1 LKEIDATTQVVSDDG
16 LQFIQHN
23 QPRSR
28 GEFALDWTPPSTDV
42 GEIMVFVAANAS
54 VAGQRNARIHFRSFA
69 LRPAVRD
76 TVVNAAGLSG
86 DISSGAW
93 ASVLGSNL
101 AKTTRSWNSA
111 EFHNGRLPTSLDGVT
126 VTVNGRAAAMSY
138 VSPSQIN
145 FQTPDDETLGPAA
158 VEARLDDRVAGVWR
172 TNRRAAAPGLFS
184 VASGGREYAAAV
196 HADGSL
202 ITGTKPAQP
211 GEAILVFAN
220 GLGPTD
226 PPVPSGHVFSGAAR
240 LVHPPVVSIGLTSAR
255 VDFAGLVGA
264 GLYQVNVIVPE
275 LAPGDHEIKL
285 IVNGQ
290 STQSRI
296 YLAITK

>member
-1 LKEIDATTQVVSDDG
+1 
-16 LQFIQHN
+16 
-23 QPRSR
+23 
-28 GEFALDWTPPSTDV
+28 
-42 GEIMVFVAANAS
+42 MVFVAANAS
-54 VAGQRNARIHFRSFA
+54 IAGQRNARIHFRSFV
-69 LRPAVRD
+69 LQPAVRD

-111 EFHNGRLPTSLDGVT
+111 ELRNGRLPTSLDGVT

-145 FQTPDDETLGPAA
+145 FQAPDETLGPVT
-158 VEARLDDRVAGVWR
+158 VEARLDDRVQVSGR
-172 TNRRAAAPGLFS
+172 INRRAAAPGLFS
-184 VASGGREYAAAV
+184 IASGGREYAAAV

-202 ITGTKPAQP
+202 VNDTKPAQP
-211 GEAILVFAN
+211 GEAISIFAN

-226 PPVPSGHVFSGAAR
+226 PPVPSGRAFSGAAGFVQLR
-240 LVHPPVVSIGLTSAR
+240 VVSIGFASAR
-255 VDFAGLVGA
+255 VDFAGIGGA
-264 GLYQVNVIVPE
+264 GLYQVNAIVPE
-275 LAPGDHEIKL
+275 LGPGDHQIKMT
-285 IVNGQ
+285 VMSQ